1 MNIRASEEGILFD
14 EGVMK
19 FVHER
24 TSPFGGA
31 KIMQMITFFLA
42 PLNSF

>member
-24 TSPFGGA
+24 TSPFGA